1 MIDELLKEINEL
13 RDYKKK
19 YENCLI
25 DKQTM
30 SDELY
35 ELMMAEYER
44 TPYEQRVEEYKKN
57 VCNDCRFQRSCLIVL
72 PQDIGMPIKSNSAW
86 IPATKSCDNFEWD

>member
-1 MIDELLKEINEL
+1 MIDELLNEITELKE
-13 RDYKKK
+13 YKRK
-19 YENCLI
+19 YEFALEGKKI
-25 DKQTM
+25 M

-44 TPYEQRVEEYKKN
+44 TPYERRAEEYKKN
-57 VCNDCRFQRSCLIVL
+57 VCNDCRFRWSCRIML

-86 IPATKSCDNFEWD
+86 IPGTKSCGSFEWS